1 MSGYTQTEIDS
12 IAGWLRAGDS
22 ASKAAGKL
30 SAMRGRTVSRNAII
44 GIVHRNAKLAAIGFG
59 RAKSSP
65 GSEGSSTYTPDEIKL
80 VADCLK
86 AKRNYVQ
93 IAHRLALKSGRV
105 ISRFGVKS
113 LIRRTRELN
122 EIGFRGKKGRP
133 SDRKKAAPGQLPG
146 RLFIAATADIDRD
159 QSAFDY
165 LTRPVVRTLTPQP
178 HFAAMRF
185 VDCLRA
191 RCRAPLS
198 YDLEERPGP
207 DMLCCGHLAVPLRSY
222 CAYHEIRLT
231 ARRAEFIAEAA

>member
-1 MSGYTQTEIDS
+1 MTAYTPFEIEC
-12 IAGWLRAGDS
+12 IAGWLKAGDS
-22 ASKAAGKL
+22 ASKAAARL
-30 SAMRGRTVSRNAII
+30 SAMRGRAVSRNAII
-44 GIVHRNAKLAAIGFG
+44 GIVHRNAKLDAIGFR
-59 RAKSSP
+59 RATSSP
-65 GSEGSSTYTPDEIKL
+65 GSERTSTYTPEEIKL

-86 AKRNYVQ
+86 AKKNYVQ
-93 IAHRLALKSGRV
+93 IAQRLALKSGRV

-113 LIRRTRELN
+113 LIRRTPELN
-122 EIGFRGKKGRP
+122 EIGFRGQKGRL

-159 QSAFDY
+159 PSAFDY
-165 LTRPVVRTLTPQP
+165 LTRPAMRALAPQP

-185 VDCLRA
+185 VDCLSA

-207 DMLCCGHLAVPLRSY
+207 DMLCCGLSTVPSRPY

-231 ARRAEFIAEAA
+231 NRKAEFIAEAA